1 LISIF
6 PTRNIHK
13 EKKTMVTTYI
23 PKTSILGPTRIQRI
37 AKKLIEE
44 ATEDRQLALD
54 AHRFFREMIDEN
66 PQDAAAKNLM
76 VDTLKVAQASKNN
89 VVKILNLMVKME
101 DSGTVEDKTKA
112 GGIGSPNSVFS
123 ELDSIVNE

>member
-1 LISIF
+1 
-6 PTRNIHK
+6 
-13 EKKTMVTTYI
+13 MVTTYI

-44 ATEDRQLALD
+44 ATEDRQLALE

>member
-1 LISIF
+1 
-6 PTRNIHK
+6 
-13 EKKTMVTTYI
+13 MVTTYI

-44 ATEDRQLALD
+44 ATEDRQLALE

-89 VVKILNLMVKME
+89 VVKILNLMIKME
-101 DSGTVEDKTKA
+101 DSGTVEEKTKG